1 MDIKQLYIENCE
13 GYDEYLPDGSCKNG
27 LRMTIDGFKNALT
40 KVSQIE
46 PLVMPNER
54 ELTEYYNSEE
64 SQEWL
69 NASLGKQQASG
80 AVAEILV
87 EHSADGIKDYNR
99 DAFSK
104 LKQQLLEKLKL
115 LYNIKFD
122 VKSKD
127 TITVS
132 LEEEP
137 YFYKIKDRTIDI
149 TDKLYVTYWV
159 ADL

>member
-1 MDIKQLYIENCE
+1 MNDKQKNIIET
-13 GYDEYLPDGSCKNG
+13 KNG
-27 LRMTIDGFKNALT
+27 TANFCRL
-40 KVSQIE
+40 E

-54 ELTEYYNSEE
+54 GLTEYYNNEE

-127 TITVS
+127 TITVY
-132 LEEEP
+132 LDEDP